1 QPFDERGEAV
11 GGPCEKQH
19 PRIAAHQNQCGRC
32 TDRSGGAGD
41 DDNRVQA
48 GHGPS
53 VAAYRPAQQGPIPP
67 GMVSKR
73 DYCGSVSPL
82 ISAHRGSCG
91 VAGLPAAERYDRAI
105 ALGVDYVELDVRRT
119 ADRMLVNYHDDFT
132 PSRHPTSSLTYA
144 ELKAELGAELLTL
157 AELLDL
163 VAGRVGLHVDL
174 KEPGDE
180 GEIVRTLLAHRAGGQ
195 FVVTSGEVVSIR
207 AVKDLFPEVQAGLTL
222 GTDLRDMHAWATM
235 TERLAEL
242 FPGDR
247 LKRSRADF
255 VAAHQQLARI
265 RLLRY
270 CKRKRLPV
278 WVWTVD
284 EDSEIARFMADPRVT
299 TLVTN
304 RPDVALRLRAA
315 TTI

>member
-1 QPFDERGEAV
+1 
-11 GGPCEKQH
+11 
-19 PRIAAHQNQCGRC
+19 
-32 TDRSGGAGD
+32 
-41 DDNRVQA
+41 
-48 GHGPS
+48 
-53 VAAYRPAQQGPIPP
+53 
-67 GMVSKR
+67 
-73 DYCGSVSPL
+73 VSPL

-119 ADRMLVNYHDDFT
+119 ADRMLVNYHDDVT
-132 PSRHPTSSLTYA
+132 PSRRTTSSLTYA
-144 ELKAELGAELLTL
+144 ELKAEVGAELLTL

-163 VAGRVGLHVDL
+163 VGGRVGLHVDL

-180 GEIVRTLLAHRAGGQ
+180 SEIVRTLLAHRSGGR
-195 FVVTSGEVVSIR
+195 FAVTTGEVASIR

-222 GTDLRDMHAWATM
+222 GTDMRDAHAWARTSA
-235 TERLAEL
+235 RLAEL

-247 LKRSRADF
+247 LERSRADF

-265 RLLRY
+265 RMLGY
-270 CKRKRLPV
+270 GKRKGLPV

-284 EDSEIARFMADPRVT
+284 EEKEIARFMADPRVT
-299 TLVTN
+299 TLITN

-315 TTI
+315 TST